1 MADNKISLPSS
12 GGGLVRYFEDLKSK
26 INLKPEVV
34 MIIIGLVVVLEI
46 ILHMYGNA
54 MFGLG

>member
-12 GGGLVRYFEDLKSK
+12 GGGLTRYFEDLKSK

-46 ILHMYGNA
+46 ILHFYGNA